1 MLINHSASDF
11 SKALNIHQQLNISR
25 NHSGGSE
32 VSRCSVGD
40 HQTVTT
46 VFGRCCPGDV
56 LHSAN
61 RLSEDWTQSQ
71 SDSHSWKEPSRPAA
85 RPPPRVECRNPEP
98 DSGDSGESVKPVS
111 PPEGWCWLCLHFFFC
126 NWPNHLLL
134 LRDRPLLFINPP
146 LLLLNHFMKPVVCQR
161 ARKTRREQ
169 KHTCWRHETSER
181 LYSTWASIYVHVA
194 VTIKFLIIC
203 APMFSFK
210 VLKVSYRRYWPCSHL
225 VSDPY

>member
-46 VFGRCCPGDV
+46 FFGRCCPGDA

-161 ARKTRREQ
+161 ARKTRR
-169 KHTCWRHETSER
+169 TWGLLWTETH
-181 LYSTWASIYVHVA
+181 L
-194 VTIKFLIIC
+194 L
-203 APMFSFK
+203 APRDVRETLFDLSQYLCSCCRYNK
-210 VLKVSYRRYWPCSHL
+210 VFNHL
-225 VSDPY
+225 CTDDFPLRS